1 MASRGVRRHVPRP
14 RWRCGQPGCP
24 QARAWQPVST
34 VGGCDELQEALADLN
49 DHYRWAHPELVGVDT
64 ADYPEGV
71 VADVA

>member
-1 MASRGVRRHVPRP
+1 MASRIRRHVPRP

-24 QARAWQPVST
+24 QARAWQPVSAI
-34 VGGCDELQEALADLN
+34 GEFDELQEALADLKS
-49 DHYRWAHPELVGVDT
+49 HYRWAHPELVGVDT